1 MRGLKRFSKVESGG
15 GIVDNSTDG
24 LYEGMRQMLIDNKTE
39 EYKELSLERAKS
51 FDIEKTMSEVYSV
64 L

>member
-1 MRGLKRFSKVESGG
+1 M
-15 GIVDNSTDG
+15 IVDNSTDG